1 VRTVAGCDA
10 GADTAPVTA
19 GDIDWPPPICDACKW
34 GFCDLCQAVPWCEHD
49 CPTLYE
55 ETP

>member
-1 VRTVAGCDA
+1 
-10 GADTAPVTA
+10 VTPE
-19 GDIDWPPPICDACKW
+19 DIDWPPPVCDACKW

-49 CPTLYE
+49 CPSLYE